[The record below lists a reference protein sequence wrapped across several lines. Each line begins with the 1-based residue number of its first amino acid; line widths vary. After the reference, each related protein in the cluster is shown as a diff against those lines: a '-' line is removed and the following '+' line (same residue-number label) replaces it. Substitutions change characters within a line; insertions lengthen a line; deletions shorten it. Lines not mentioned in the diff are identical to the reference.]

1 MSYYSSGTHCYSIQ
15 TYMVKQA
22 ILAEEHT
29 LILSERLLQRLLSS
43 AFFILECLE
52 LVEFD
57 HALIILEPVYGTKAI
72 LFGTHS
78 CYIKTNDACIPV

>member
-29 LILSERLLQRLLSS
+29 LILSERLLQRLLKLKYT
-43 AFFILECLE
+43 FIIMECLE
-52 LVEFD
+52 LVEFMR
-57 HALIILEPVYGTKAI
+57 L
-72 LFGTHS
+72 
-78 CYIKTNDACIPV
+78 